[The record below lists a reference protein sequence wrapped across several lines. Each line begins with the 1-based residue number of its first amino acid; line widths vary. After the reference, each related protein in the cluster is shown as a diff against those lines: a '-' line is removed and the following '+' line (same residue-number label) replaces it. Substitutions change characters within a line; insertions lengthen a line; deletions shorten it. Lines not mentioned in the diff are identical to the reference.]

1 MTRELTRWAF
11 QDEINRT
18 LDNFFKR
25 EISFGAG
32 WSPDIDVAETD
43 NDITVKAEIPGI
55 DPKDIDISIT
65 GDTLTIK
72 GEKKESKE
80 EKSKS
85 YHHIERSYG
94 SFSRTI
100 NLPTRVITD
109 KVAAKN
115 NYGVLEITLP
125 KKEESR
131 TKKIAVKV
139 V

>member
-1 MTRELTRWAF
+1 MTRALTRWAF
-11 QDEINRT
+11 QDEINRMV
-18 LDNFFKR
+18 DNFIKR
-25 EISFGAG
+25 ETVFGVG
-32 WSPDIDVAETD
+32 WSPDVDVAEND
-43 NDITVKAEIPGI
+43 NDIIVKAEIPGI

-72 GEKKESKE
+72 GEKKESKK

-115 NYGVLEITLP
+115 NHGVLEITLP